1 MSEVCLTLLGAPE
14 VEEKLLDQLLMCM
27 ASVVFTSQSAASH
40 GGHLANL
47 DPREQVL
54 GRGDAVLI
62 QVLLEAQ
69 AAHDLLANLRGQL
82 HGASVRYWL
91 TPVLEQGEL

>member
-1 MSEVCLTLLGAPE
+1 MSEVCLTLLSSPE

-27 ASVVFTSQSAASH
+27 ASAVFTSQPAASH
-40 GGHLANL
+40 GGHLATL

-62 QVLLEAQ
+62 QVLLEPEAAQ
-69 AAHDLLANLRGQL
+69 DLLATLRGQL
-82 HGASVRYWL
+82 PGASVRYWL